1 MHLIRIAACCALFLS
16 PGLASAD
23 GDPVA
28 GQAKS
33 AICVACHGPQGI
45 SSNTQWPNLAGQ
57 QKQYLIKQLK
67 AFREGDRQD
76 PLMSAMAAGLS
87 DEDIENLAAW
97 YNSLD

>member
-1 MHLIRIAACCALFLS
+1 MFLIRFAVCCVLLTS
-16 PGLASAD
+16 ASFVPAD
-23 GDPVA
+23 GDAAA

-67 AFREGDRQD
+67 AFRDGDRQD

-87 DEDIENLAAW
+87 DEDIANLAAW
-97 YNSLD
+97 YNSLN